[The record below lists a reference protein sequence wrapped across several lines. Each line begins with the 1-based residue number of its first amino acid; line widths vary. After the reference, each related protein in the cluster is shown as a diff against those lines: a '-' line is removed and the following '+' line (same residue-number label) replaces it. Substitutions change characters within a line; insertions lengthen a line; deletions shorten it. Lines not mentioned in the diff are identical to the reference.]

1 MKNNEKMIIGKF
13 LLIFGLLM
21 QILGMI
27 PNCAHAQNYEEAV
40 ANEAIIDELFYE
52 DFAFDADT
60 GLWILHENDTDS
72 EDMGIIDAT
81 YDMAKNE
88 GKMTVIH
95 KTYNEETKD
104 YEMSET
110 YDVIFKWYDEE
121 EEFGIV
127 TMNIQTHK
135 YVDNFYLY

>member
-1 MKNNEKMIIGKF
+1 MKNNETMIIGKF

-27 PNCAHAQNYEEAV
+27 PNCAHAQTYEEAV

-60 GLWILHENDTDS
+60 GFWILHENDTDS

-88 GKMTVIH
+88 GKMTIIH

-110 YDVIFKWYDEE
+110 YDIIFKWYDEE

-135 YVDNFYLY
+135 YVDNLYFY

>member
-1 MKNNEKMIIGKF
+1 MKNIITMI
-13 LLIFGLLM
+13 LAV
-21 QILGMI
+21 ILFVNII
-27 PNCAHAQNYEEAV
+27 PAASAQTYEEAV

-60 GLWILHENDTDS
+60 GLWILHENDTDA

-104 YEMSET
+104 YDMSET
-110 YDVIFKWYDEE
+110 YDIIFKWYAEE

-135 YVDNFYLY
+135 YVDDFYLY

>member
-1 MKNNEKMIIGKF
+1 MKNIITMI
-13 LLIFGLLM
+13 LAV
-21 QILGMI
+21 ILFANVI
-27 PNCAHAQNYEEAV
+27 PAASAQTYKEAV
-40 ANEAIIDELFYE
+40 ANEAIIDELLYE

-72 EDMGIIDAT
+72 EDMAMIDAT

-88 GKMTVIH
+88 GKMTIIH
-95 KTYNEETKD
+95 KTYNEKTKD
-104 YEMSET
+104 YDMSET
-110 YDVIFKWYDEE
+110 YDIIFKWYSEE

-135 YVDNFYLY
+135 FVDTLYLY